1 MKIIINP
8 KRIKL
13 DEIFK
18 VWNKTKSIIIV
29 ANDPTVPGII
39 FILPIPNIVT
49 NKELNVLIIF
59 VYWNYNFTGNSFFF
73 SY

>member
-18 VWNKTKSIIIV
+18 VWNKIKSIIIV
-29 ANDPTVPGII
+29 AKDPTVPGII

-59 VYWNYNFTGNSFFF
+59 VHRNNNFTSNSLFFA
-73 SY
+73 Y